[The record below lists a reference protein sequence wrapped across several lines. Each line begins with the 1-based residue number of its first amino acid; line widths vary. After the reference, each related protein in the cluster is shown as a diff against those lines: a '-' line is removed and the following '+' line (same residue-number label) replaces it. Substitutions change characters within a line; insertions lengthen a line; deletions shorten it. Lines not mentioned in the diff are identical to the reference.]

1 MAIRDVFERE
11 ILRREAARRRLSDF
25 LRYRFRMERRALL
38 WSWHLDYLCEI
49 LEAVTRRELLRTI
62 INIPPRFLKSELV
75 SQSWQAWMIG
85 REDGPRS
92 SMLSAG
98 ATAQLAERDSRRTL
112 QILQS
117 EWYKVLFPDV
127 KVTREAM
134 QEWETEKFSTRNAAG
149 AGGTITGRGGQHLL
163 WDDLLLADE
172 ANSELV
178 RVKKNQWLG
187 ETFRSRLDDQVTGT
201 ITGIMQRLHEDDPT
215 GYLLR
220 QMKNPDADQYEHI
233 VIPLIAPRRTV
244 VQMPRVCGGKIIK
257 VREAGELLHPERIGL
272 KEAKALRVAMQANFD
287 GQYQQIPVKQEGDM
301 LKPGRLVKMDGVDV
315 ELGRKWGIRPSF
327 YMDWATKEKETQK
340 DDPDFSVIAVMGV
353 DEMRRV
359 WILEVWAQ
367 QAAPQ
372 EVIGALLALKRKWEP
387 VRVKGEDGAL
397 LNLYQSMVLERCRAT
412 GDACWIEGI
421 RPARDK
427 VMRAVPLQN
436 LLNTGQIC
444 VPAGAQWLP
453 AVEDEFRKFPRGSHD
468 DRVDA
473 IAYGCA
479 DVQDMR
485 QGEAPRHEKYASEA
499 MLRRADQEAIRTA
512 LNRASA
518 AAKRGDD
525 PIASARRAG

>member
-1 MAIRDVFERE
+1 
-11 ILRREAARRRLSDF
+11 
-25 LRYRFRMERRALL
+25 MERRPLL

-49 LEAVTRRELLRTI
+49 LEAVTARQLLRTI

-75 SQSWQAWMIG
+75 SQTWQAWMIG

-112 QILQS
+112 QIVTS
-117 EWYKVLFPDV
+117 EWYKGLFPEV

-149 AGGTITGRGGQHLL
+149 AGGTITGRGGHHLL

-172 ANSELV
+172 AMSEVV
-178 RVKKNQWLG
+178 RNKKNEWLG
-187 ETFRSRLDDQVTGT
+187 ETFRSRLDDQITGT
-201 ITGIMQRLHEDDPT
+201 ITGIMQRLHEEDPT
-215 GYLLR
+215 GYLKKK
-220 QMKNPDADQYEHI
+220 MKNPDADQYEHI

-244 VQMPRVCGGKIIK
+244 VQMPAVCGGRIIK
-257 VREAGELLHPERIGL
+257 VREAGELLHPARIGL
-272 KEAKALRVAMQANFD
+272 KEAKALRVAMGGNFD
-287 GQYQQIPVKQEGDM
+287 GQYQQTPVKQEGDM
-301 LKPGRLVKMDGVDV
+301 LKPGRLVKMDGADVD
-315 ELGRKWGIRPSF
+315 LMRKWGLRPNF

-340 DDPDFSVIAVMGV
+340 EDPDYSVIAVMAV
-353 DEMRRV
+353 DEMRRL
-359 WILEVWAQ
+359 WILEVWAE
-367 QAAPQ
+367 QAAPN
-372 EVIGALLALKRKWEP
+372 VVVGALLALKRKWTP

-397 LNLYQSMVLERCRAT
+397 LNLYQSMVMERCRST

-453 AVEDEFRKFPRGSHD
+453 GLEDEMRKFPRGSHD

-473 IAYGCA
+473 VAYGCA
-479 DVQDMR
+479 DLEDMR
-485 QGEAPRHEKYASEA
+485 QGSAPRDERFASEV
-499 MLRRADQEAIRTA
+499 MLKRAEQDAIRGA
-512 LNRASA
+512 LTRAA
-518 AAKRGDD
+518 EARKRGDD
-525 PIASARRAG
+525 PIASARQAG